1 MRRGLTPIL
10 AGRRAAPVAL
20 LAQGLGL
27 EARSFVLDD
36 PVATRAGLR
45 GVAVVLHCAGPFV
58 HTSRPMVDACLATG
72 AHYLDITG
80 EIDVYESIYT
90 RDGVAAQAGVA
101 LVPGVGFDVVPSDA
115 LAARLAA
122 ALPGAESLDLAFST
136 DRGHASRGT
145 LVTMIERMP
154 ASGAVR
160 RDGELVAVPLA
171 WRSEEID
178 FPGLGRRS
186 VMTIPWG
193 DLASAW
199 RTTGIP
205 NLTTSVGTPPRTVR
219 RLRRLRPLLPLVGL
233 RPVKRLLQA
242 IVRRRVVG
250 PDEATRRSARA
261 YLHGRV
267 RDGEGR
273 VATGS
278 LSVPEG
284 YAFTA
289 TAAVEAARRA
299 LAGELRPGATTPT
312 LAFGVEWVDGL
323 AGVEWSERPAS
334 GA

>member
-1 MRRGLTPIL
+1 MAAL
-10 AGRRAAPVAL
+10 AGAL
-20 LAQGLGL
+20 GF
-27 EARSFVLDD
+27 EARAFPLDE
-36 PVATRAGLR
+36 PAALRAGLED
-45 GVAVVLHCAGPFV
+45 VSVVLHCAGPFV
-58 HTSRPMVDACLATG
+58 HTSRPMVDACLAAG

-80 EIDVYESIYT
+80 EIDVYEAAYA
-90 RDGVAAQAGVA
+90 RDAEAAAAGVG

-122 ALPGAESLDLAFST
+122 ALPGARSLDLAFTT

-160 RDGELVAVPLA
+160 REGDLVAVPLA
-171 WRSEEID
+171 WRSEELD
-178 FPGLGRRS
+178 FPHLGRRT

-261 YLHGRV
+261 YLCGRV
-267 RDGEGR
+267 RDDSGR
-273 VATGS
+273 TVTGS

-289 TAAVEAARRA
+289 TAAVEAARRT

-323 AGVEWSERPAS
+323 AGVEWSERPAN